1 MRIDGFTSSYSPE
14 RSARPG
20 SAVTPFREAQRE
32 IEARREQPATP
43 AGTQGFEAV
52 AQTRKVEAGNAS
64 SDSNT
69 SNTSSEN
76 LPARLQDQFYQPPL
90 NNRAAQALA
99 SYSLTASFVSE
110 TDTQQVLGLDL
121 YA

>member
-1 MRIDGFTSSYSPE
+1 MRIDGFTSSYSPD

-32 IEARREQPATP
+32 IEQRREQPASPGSTKRCEP
-43 AGTQGFEAV
+43 V
-52 AQTRKVEAGNAS
+52 AKPREVEASNAS
-64 SDSNT
+64 SAT
-69 SNTSSEN
+69 
-76 LPARLQDQFYQPPL
+76 LPSRLQAQLYQPPL

-99 SYSLTASFVSE
+99 SYNSTASFASE
-110 TDTQQVLGLDL
+110 MDAQQVMGLDL

>member
-1 MRIDGFTSSYSPE
+1 MRIDSFISSYSPE

-32 IEARREQPATP
+32 VEARREQPASP
-43 AGTQGFEAV
+43 AITQGLEKV
-52 AQTRKVEAGNAS
+52 AQPRKVDATN
-64 SDSNT
+64 SNVEVLSARQT
-69 SNTSSEN
+69 DN
-76 LPARLQDQFYQPPL
+76 LYQPQL

-99 SYSLTASFVSE
+99 SYTTTASFASDLDAHE
-110 TDTQQVLGLDL
+110 IMGLDL

>member
-1 MRIDGFTSSYSPE
+1 MRIDGFTSSYSPD

-32 IEARREQPATP
+32 VEERREQPASP
-43 AGTQGFEAV
+43 ASTQGFESV
-52 AQTRKVEAGNAS
+52 AQARKVEASNPS
-64 SDSNT
+64 SDS
-69 SNTSSEN
+69 
-76 LPARLQDQFYQPPL
+76 LPSRLQDQLYQPPL

-99 SYSLTASFVSE
+99 SYSSTASFASE
-110 TDTQQVLGLDL
+110 TDAQQVLGLDL

>member
-1 MRIDGFTSSYSPE
+1 MRVDGFISSYSPD

-32 IEARREQPATP
+32 IEARREQPTSP
-43 AGTQGFEAV
+43 ASTQGFEQV
-52 AQTRKVEAGNAS
+52 AQVRKVGAGNAS
-64 SDSNT
+64 SDS
-69 SNTSSEN
+69 
-76 LPARLQDQFYQPPL
+76 LPVRAQDQLYQPAL

-99 SYSLTASFVSE
+99 SYSSTASFASE
-110 TDTQQVLGLDL
+110 ADAQQVLGLDL

>member
-1 MRIDGFTSSYSPE
+1 MRIDGFTSSYSPD
-14 RSARPG
+14 RSARSG

-32 IEARREQPATP
+32 IEERREQPASP
-43 AGTQGFEAV
+43 ASTQGFEPV

-64 SDSNT
+64 SDS
-69 SNTSSEN
+69 
-76 LPARLQDQFYQPPL
+76 LPSRLQDQLYQPPL

-99 SYSLTASFVSE
+99 SYSSTASFASE
-110 TDTQQVLGLDL
+110 ADAQQVMGLDL

>member
-1 MRIDGFTSSYSPE
+1 MRIDGFTSSYSPD

-32 IEARREQPATP
+32 IEERREQPASP
-43 AGTQGFEAV
+43 ASTQGFEPV

-64 SDSNT
+64 SDSL
-69 SNTSSEN
+69 SS
-76 LPARLQDQFYQPPL
+76 RLQDQLYQPPL

-99 SYSLTASFVSE
+99 SYSSTASFASE
-110 TDTQQVLGLDL
+110 ADAQQVMGLDL

>member
-20 SAVTPFREAQRE
+20 SAVTPFRDAQRE
-32 IEARREQPATP
+32 VEAFREQPATP
-43 AGTQGFEAV
+43 ASSQGLETV
-52 AQTRKVEAGNAS
+52 AQSRKVQASNAS
-64 SDSNT
+64 TDS
-69 SNTSSEN
+69 
-76 LPARLQDQFYQPPL
+76 LPSRLQDQLYQPQM

-99 SYSLTASFVSE
+99 SYSSTASFSSE
-110 TDTQQVLGLDL
+110 SDAQQIMGLDL

>member
-20 SAVTPFREAQRE
+20 SAVTPFRDAQRE
-32 IEARREQPATP
+32 VEALREQPATP
-43 AGTQGFEAV
+43 ASSQGLEAV
-52 AQTRKVEAGNAS
+52 AQPRKVEASNAS
-64 SDSNT
+64 TDS
-69 SNTSSEN
+69 
-76 LPARLQDQFYQPPL
+76 LPSRLQDQLYQPQM

-99 SYSLTASFVSE
+99 SYSSTASFSSE
-110 TDTQQVLGLDL
+110 SDAQQIMGLDL

>member
-1 MRIDGFTSSYSPE
+1 MRIDGFTSSFSPD

-32 IEARREQPATP
+32 IEERREQPTSP
-43 AGTQGFEAV
+43 SSTQGFEPV
-52 AQTRKVEAGNAS
+52 AQARKVEASNAS
-64 SDSNT
+64 TDS
-69 SNTSSEN
+69 
-76 LPARLQDQFYQPPL
+76 LPARLQDQLYQPPL

-99 SYSLTASFVSE
+99 SYSSTASFAS
-110 TDTQQVLGLDL
+110 DADAQQVLGLDL

>member
-1 MRIDGFTSSYSPE
+1 MRIDGFIPSTLPD

-32 IEARREQPATP
+32 IESRREQPVSP
-43 AGTQGFEAV
+43 SSRQGFEQVPQAR
-52 AQTRKVEAGNAS
+52 QVEASNS
-64 SDSNT
+64 SSH
-69 SNTSSEN
+69 S
-76 LPARLQDQFYQPPL
+76 LPARLQDQLYQPPL

-99 SYSLTASFVSE
+99 SYSSTASFASE
-110 TDTQQVLGLDL
+110 ADAQQLMGLDL